1 MNLYKIAKVVVSAIF
16 YPLFRIKVIGKENIP
31 KEGPVIIC
39 SNHISN
45 FDPPVVGITSSRDI
59 SFMAKEELFENTFTN
74 KLLSGL
80 NAFPIRRGAAD
91 RTALRNGLKVLKN
104 GNTLGLFPEGTRSK
118 TGELG
123 KPLSGIGFFALRSE
137 AEVVPCAI
145 IGSYKGFGR
154 LTVVYGEPLD
164 MRYYR
169 NKKTSAKEMSEAIME
184 EIKALKKKYE
194 N

>member
-1 MNLYKIAKVVVSAIF
+1 MNLYKIAKALISAIF

-59 SFMAKEELFENTFTN
+59 SFMAKGELFESKFSN
-74 KLLSGL
+74 KLLTNL
-80 NAFPIRRGAAD
+80 NAFPIQRGAAD
-91 RTALRNGLKVLKN
+91 RTALRNGLKVLKK
-104 GNTLGLFPEGTRSK
+104 GKTLGLFPEGTRSK

-123 KPLSGIGFFALRSE
+123 EPLSGIGFFALRSE

-145 IGSYKGFGR
+145 IGSYKGFNK
-154 LTVVYGEPLD
+154 LTVAYGEPLD
-164 MRYYR
+164 MEYYR
-169 NKKTSAKEMSEAIME
+169 NKKTSAKDMSEAIME
-184 EIKALKKKYE
+184 EIKVLKMKYE